1 MSFSLVLRNRIMIC
15 PGTVFLFWRVGWD
28 SGLLLYLFGSVGVW
42 ILLYLGHYILE
53 NSWLLYLLLFLSYFL
68 SPFLSKSISTYTRKV
83 ELSHSSL
90 LSSFSHLFYSILFFL
105 NMSYFSMI
113 ENFYYVQL
121 QLYSTF
127 MSSVSVIFLYIV

>member
-1 MSFSLVLRNRIMIC
+1 MSFSLVLRNHIMIC
-15 PGTVFLFWRVGWD
+15 PGTVFLFLGGGGH
-28 SGLLLYLFGSVGVW
+28 SGLLYLFGSVGLW
-42 ILLYLGHYILE
+42 IVLYLGHYILE

-68 SPFLSKSISTYTRKV
+68 SPFLSKSISMYMRKV
-83 ELSHSSL
+83 ELSHISL
-90 LSSFSHLFYSILFFL
+90 LCSFSHLFYSILFFL

-127 MSSVSVIFLYIV
+127 MSSVSVIFLYVV